1 MEVVILVIL
10 TFVYLIP
17 SCIALARGH
26 QSAAAILVTN
36 ILFGW
41 SGIGWVVALI
51 WSLTGV
57 NKPHQVVVN
66 NITN

>member
-10 TFVYLIP
+10 ALVYLIP

-26 QSAAAILVTN
+26 QSTAAILVTN

-57 NKPHQVVVN
+57 TKPQQVVVN
-66 NITN
+66 NINN